1 MINTM
6 MHYLP
11 RFFITSLLVIVPLV
25 TFAADTVNKVKDVDK
40 LVQLLA
46 QSQFYQAKFSQL
58 VRNSE
63 GEIIDQSR
71 GAMLLARPDKLRWDI
86 TAPLEQTI
94 IVNGDQYFQYD
105 SDIDQLII
113 EQLSDQLSAMP
124 VLLLSGDS
132 SAIAQSFAVEE
143 VHAVIAS
150 NIEEDSSSG
159 LRLFTVIPLQED
171 GLFSMLSLEFTD
183 GQLNAIAILDDLQ
196 QSSRFEFS
204 DIEVNTD
211 LADSLFE
218 LIPPEG
224 TDIISR

>member
-11 RFFITSLLVIVPLV
+11 RLFITSLLVFVPLV
-25 TFAADTVNKVKDVDK
+25 TFAADPVNKVKDVDK

-150 NIEEDSSSG
+150 NIEQDTSSG
-159 LRLFTVIPLQED
+159 LRLFTVMPLQED

-204 DIEVNTD
+204 DIQVNTD

>member
-11 RFFITSLLVIVPLV
+11 RLFITSLLVFVPLV
-25 TFAADTVNKVKDVDK
+25 TFAADPVNKVKDVDK

-63 GEIIDQSR
+63 GEVIDQSR

-150 NIEEDSSSG
+150 NIEQDTSSG
-159 LRLFTVIPLQED
+159 LRLFTVMPLQED

-204 DIEVNTD
+204 DIQVNTD